1 MHWNLGFALLIAA
14 VVVWLYSSLRAEIS
28 SIVEMLKR
36 VLAAE
41 ETREPEHTSDVAIE
55 NERLGDDL
63 DSRIRKEV
71 YKECPRY
78 GIQDAYTI
86 AELTRYYER
95 ENSRG
100 RIRLLRR
107 IYRQGVRLPFELA
120 LKAVTDSDSSIR
132 EWMARESPYLDY
144 SERQYH
150 TVQAET
156 APTTTDSSGETPTF
170 TDTVTHLYPERNLI
184 ERLKQDSDPFI
195 RAALYENH
203 HLSLE
208 FGFSPL
214 SDYGIETFR
223 ECAPLERLAMM
234 RNEKLELEL
243 VKRILDIEDTSV
255 HLGMEERTAVAK
267 ACLVNPNVVQN
278 GRLSREMFPAGADG
292 AGNCTI
298 WTNSEAIWELASKW
312 PVNST
317 IPFLA
322 FKYVQAEDQVK
333 ARIYKNSLLSG
344 YKLNRFSWL
353 EKQGKS
359 SWESIC

>member
-1 MHWNLGFALLIAA
+1 
-14 VVVWLYSSLRAEIS
+14 
-28 SIVEMLKR
+28 
-36 VLAAE
+36 
-41 ETREPEHTSDVAIE
+41 
-55 NERLGDDL
+55 
-63 DSRIRKEV
+63 
-71 YKECPRY
+71 
-78 GIQDAYTI
+78 
-86 AELTRYYER
+86 
-95 ENSRG
+95 
-100 RIRLLRR
+100 
-107 IYRQGVRLPFELA
+107 
-120 LKAVTDSDSSIR
+120 
-132 EWMARESPYLDY
+132 
-144 SERQYH
+144 
-150 TVQAET
+150 
-156 APTTTDSSGETPTF
+156 
-170 TDTVTHLYPERNLI
+170 
-184 ERLKQDSDPFI
+184 
-195 RAALYENH
+195 
-203 HLSLE
+203 
-208 FGFSPL
+208 
-214 SDYGIETFR
+214 
-223 ECAPLERLAMM
+223 MM